1 MTPTQVR
8 IETIETIA
16 YRFDE
21 NDIWPFARDHAAE
34 IDALWQ
40 KRLAENPHLYN
51 GRVLMMHPPQR
62 TADGGCFE
70 GICFTAD
77 FKSFTAWRDMD
88 CPDRS
93 RVNLFAMAALR
104 TSDGAFLLGEMGP
117 KTASAGSIYFP
128 AGTPDHT
135 DLIDGALDLEGSAW
149 RELTEETGF
158 TSADVMA
165 DHGWTVVTEGAYVA
179 CMKTMRLPYPAAEAV
194 ARVDR
199 FLAQERDPELA
210 RVIAMASP
218 ADFIREHM
226 PDFMCAYLEHMWR
239 KGL

>member
-1 MTPTQVR
+1 MTAAQTR

-16 YRFDE
+16 YRFAED
-21 NDIWPFARDHAAE
+21 DVWPFARDRAAE

-51 GRVLMMHPPQR
+51 GRVLMMHPPKR
-62 TADGGCFE
+62 SADGARLE

-104 TSDGAFLLGEMGP
+104 TADGAFLLGEMGP
-117 KTASAGSIYFP
+117 KTASAGHIYFP

-135 DLIDGALDLEGSAW
+135 DLIGDALDLDGSAW

-158 TSADVMA
+158 TSDDVTADG
-165 DHGWTVVTEGAYVA
+165 GWTVITEGAYVA
-179 CMKTMRLPYPAAEAV
+179 CMKTMRLPFPAAEAV
-194 ARVDR
+194 ARVGQ
-199 FLAQERDPELA
+199 FLAREQDPELA
-210 RVIAMASP
+210 RVIAMASA
-218 ADFIREHM
+218 ADFIRERM

-239 KGL
+239 KGP